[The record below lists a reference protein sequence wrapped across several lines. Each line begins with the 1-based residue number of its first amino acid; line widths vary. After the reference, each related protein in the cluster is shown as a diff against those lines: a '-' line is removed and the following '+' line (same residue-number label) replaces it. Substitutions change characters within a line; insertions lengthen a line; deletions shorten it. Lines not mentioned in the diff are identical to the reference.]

1 MAGGGATWTREDTG
15 LTGAQQA
22 AVTRLVHR
30 EVADPDARQDVLE
43 ALGLAPYS
51 DPKAAGYR
59 ALAAAIAGPDEE
71 RTEQ

>member
-1 MAGGGATWTREDTG
+1 M
-15 LTGAQQA
+15 
-22 AVTRLVHR
+22 TRLVHR